1 MSASL
6 HLIRH
11 RLVSHCGENSS
22 FPFLFPFTL
31 RGLQM
36 SKPIRGTIAEYTI
49 PRPAKPTAET
59 MKGFGGAAARL
70 ARVSAIGGHIG
81 ADRLVR
87 FRGRYCPAIHG
98 EPVPNGISY
107 KPPGPPIATDPI
119 VVYDSD
125 GWWGQVLSWPP
136 YIPIGNQST
145 CLRFKGPHMANVG
158 MFCALDKWDDYAK
171 MWTLLTAWGAPRA
184 LGFAVELWSTQ
195 QRRTTRNEG

>member
-1 MSASL
+1 
-6 HLIRH
+6 
-11 RLVSHCGENSS
+11 
-22 FPFLFPFTL
+22 
-31 RGLQM
+31 M
-36 SKPIRGTIAEYTI
+36 SKPIQGTIAEYTI
-49 PRPAKPTAET
+49 PRPAPPTAET
-59 MKGFGGAAARL
+59 IKGFGGAAARL
-70 ARVSAIGGHIG
+70 ARVSSVGRWDAKG

-87 FRGRYCPAIHG
+87 FTGRYCPAIHG
-98 EPVPNGISY
+98 EPASYSWIGSTLAGGTSVPNGISY

-158 MFCALDKWDDYAK
+158 MFCALDRWDDYAK

-195 QRRTTRNEG
+195 LRRTTRNEG

>member
-1 MSASL
+1 
-6 HLIRH
+6 
-11 RLVSHCGENSS
+11 
-22 FPFLFPFTL
+22 
-31 RGLQM
+31 M
-36 SKPIRGTIAEYTI
+36 SKPIQGTIAEYTI

-59 MKGFGGAAARL
+59 IKGFGDAAARL
-70 ARVSAIGGHIG
+70 ARVSSIGGHIG

-87 FRGRYCPAIHG
+87 FAGRYCPAIHG
-98 EPVPNGISY
+98 EPAGYEWEEDHNSTAKPRARVPNGISY

-125 GWWGQVLSWPP
+125 GWWGQILSWPP

-158 MFCALDKWDDYAK
+158 MFCALDRWDDYAK